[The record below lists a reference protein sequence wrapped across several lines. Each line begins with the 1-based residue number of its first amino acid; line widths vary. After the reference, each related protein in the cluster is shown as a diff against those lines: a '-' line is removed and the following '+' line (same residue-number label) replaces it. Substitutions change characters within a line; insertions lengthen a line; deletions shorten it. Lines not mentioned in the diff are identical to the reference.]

1 MNLNDILSSNSP
13 EIRDLFY
20 AIEKVN
26 ENIACNIK
34 EQKPMLSGE
43 ILLNNSA
50 VCKMLRL
57 SSRTLQDYRDKGLIA
72 FYKLEGKI
80 LYKISDIRKML
91 EQHYYDAWKQK
102 R

>member
-13 EIRDLFY
+13 EIIDLFH
-20 AIEKVN
+20 AIEKAN
-26 ENIACNIK
+26 ENITANIE

-43 ILLNNSA
+43 IFLDNNE
-50 VCKMLRL
+50 VCRMLRL
-57 SSRTLQDYRDKGLIA
+57 SSRTLQDYRDKGFIA
-72 FYKLEGKI
+72 FYKIEGKI
-80 LYKISDIRKML
+80 LYKISDIRSML